1 MSTITKAVKTIL
13 LIAGAALSAGAEA
26 IAYFEVE
33 GLPIVE
39 KHPTTADGEPY
50 KVSINTAYP
59 SLVDVSPAPAGAPP
73 AVLEG
78 FGENVPL
85 TIGMAMVIPEGW
97 TSQIHPRIAEDQTV
111 NWQGGQGWPAVMQGI
126 AESVQGVA
134 FVDWARRRVTLDPKP
149 DGVLNPG
156 GTVPGSSGGLKHVS
170 PGDVPLLSDASS
182 RIEAKPVPTY
192 GANPTEQLPGV
203 TAENPIPAP
212 VIEPVVVEKKSIVK
226 AAPAPVESPDPRKGS
241 LSEYEIRQRD
251 AQTAGNAP
259 SIQEPADRSPRTAAQ
274 MRPAHTPPSRIYG
287 SVQDFSNERIQVDVT
302 RVPLKDVLRSLTPAG
317 WQIDASNVDE
327 GTLAQLI
334 SLTAIDQR
342 GTIMDSLARPLGL
355 VMYPYPDLA
364 KLIVGH
370 RR

>member
-1 MSTITKAVKTIL
+1 MSTKTKTAKTML

-33 GLPIVE
+33 GLPKVE
-39 KHPTTADGEPY
+39 KHPTTPDGEPY

-59 SLVDVSPAPAGAPP
+59 SLIDVSPAPAGVSPS
-73 AVLEG
+73 VLEG

-85 TIGMAMVIPEGW
+85 TIGVAMVIPEGW

-111 NWQGGQGWPAVMQGI
+111 SWKGGQGWPAVMQGI

-134 FVDWARRRVTLDPKP
+134 FVDWSRRRVTLDPKP

-156 GTVPGSSGGLKHVS
+156 GSVPGSSGGLKDVA
-170 PGDVPLLSDASS
+170 PGEIPLLSDASS

-192 GANPTEQLPGV
+192 GVNPVEPLPGV
-203 TAENPIPAP
+203 KGELPPVP
-212 VIEPVVVEKKSIVK
+212 VIEAGVVEKRAVVK
-226 AAPAPVESPDPRKGS
+226 PAPAPVETADPRKGS

-251 AQTAGNAP
+251 AQAAGSAP

-274 MRPAHTPPSRIYG
+274 MRPAHTAPSRIYG